1 MCAVLCAA
9 SLVTLTA
16 PPATA
21 DVIEVCALKSDGTV
35 RTIEEGTCAGN
46 ELALGATR
54 LYHGTKRPKG
64 LRPEMMRRF
73 RAARAAARKDGVR
86 IQITSGYR
94 SLVYQALLFK
104 RSVRRN
110 GPNQKWVLPPKL
122 SDHPWGTAIDINYKA
137 GKKSGAKWVEV
148 NGYKWGLCRAYGNEW
163 WHFEPLTA
171 PGTPCPPMRPTPQY

>member
-1 MCAVLCAA
+1 VVGTALFL
-9 SLVTLTA
+9 SLTA
-16 PPATA
+16 APATA
-21 DVIEVCALKSDGTV
+21 DTIDFCARKTTGAV
-35 RTIEEGTCAGN
+35 RAIDTGSCASN
-46 ELALGATR
+46 EWSLGSTPI
-54 LYHGTKRPKG
+54 YHGSKRPKA
-64 LRPEMMRRF
+64 LRPEMLRRF
-73 RAARAAARKDGVR
+73 RAARAAARQEGVR

-110 GPNQKWVLPPKL
+110 GPNQKWVLPPRL
-122 SDHPWGTAIDINYKA
+122 SEHPWGTAIDINYKA

-171 PGTPCPPMRPTPQY
+171 PGNPCPPMRPTPTY